1 MKLLL
6 VLGLAT
12 ITLAGFC
19 IEGLWYVQ
27 YDSISND
34 CGGNSTISQNINILN
49 TVNII
54 RNNVYMVINVGE
66 LKIGDKVKSY
76 DYQYT
81 EILSLDR
88 YTMVPEIISPL
99 NCGSSCQVFVSPES
113 VFTDSEALTYI
124 NTATTIGNSQYYYT
138 ELANITHNSINPII
152 SNYYICNNC
161 SNYHCNYEYG
171 HSTMLANSFD
181 CYQNGCIIG
190 YMNPYLYYSSDLINY
205 ISYNLLNQP
214 IYSSSSSIYYY
225 RNLTIAQCE
234 AVKIITANGYIMVNN
249 ILFRN

>member
-6 VLGLAT
+6 VLSLVT
-12 ITLAGFC
+12 ISLAGFC
-19 IEGLWYVQ
+19 IEGSWYLQ
-27 YDSISND
+27 YDYIDSD
-34 CGGNSTISQNINILN
+34 CGRNSTMSGNINILN
-49 TVNII
+49 MVNVI
-54 RNNVYMVINVGE
+54 RNNVFMVISVGE

-81 EILSLDR
+81 EILSLDK
-88 YTMVPEIISPL
+88 YIMVPEIISTL
-99 NCGSSCQVFVSPES
+99 NCGDACQVFVPPTSI
-113 VFTDSEALTYI
+113 FTDSEALTYI
-124 NTATTIGNSQYYYT
+124 NTATNVGNSQYYYM
-138 ELANITHNSINPII
+138 ELVNITHNSINTITT
-152 SNYYICNNC
+152 NHYICNNC

-171 HSTMLANSFD
+171 HSTMLINSID
-181 CYQNGCIIG
+181 CSQYMCISG

-234 AVKIITANGYIMVNN
+234 AVKIITANGYIMVND